1 MQEIRNNVLHNQSD
15 VARLREQL
23 DAECEA
29 ARRAMHGY
37 AEVAK
42 HAIITAKMEKVGM
55 LHEELRERIGEEAD
69 VLLVQAME
77 A

>member
-1 MQEIRNNVLHNQSD
+1 MQEVRTDVHGSE

-29 ARRAMHGY
+29 ARQAMHGF

-42 HAIITAKMEKVGM
+42 HAIITARMENVGRI
-55 LHEELRERIGEEAD
+55 HEELRGKIGEEAD
-69 VLLVQAME
+69 VLLVRAME
-77 A
+77 R